1 MKNKTN
7 DLWLNIY
14 TFILLPFCVIIN
26 VINLYKYIRDFGM
39 YDNPVI
45 SVFLILF
52 AIISIV
58 YYSVTV
64 YFAKDRVRI
73 AYNLL
78 LVSVGL
84 SVVIASY
91 NQVIATYLDQG
102 LKFYMMFV
110 LYGVLFTIFW
120 GLPNYLYII
129 KRRELFKDKQTI
141 SQETKDKL
149 KEELKKSL
157 DNKKK

>member
-14 TFILLPFCVIIN
+14 TFILLPFCVIVN
-26 VINLYKYIRDFGM
+26 VINLYKYIRNFGM
-39 YDNPVI
+39 YDNPII

-78 LVSVGL
+78 LVSVGV
-84 SVVIASY
+84 SIVIASY

-102 LKFYMMFV
+102 IKFYTMFV
-110 LYGVLFTIFW
+110 LYGVLFTVFW

-129 KRRELFKDKQTI
+129 NRKELFKDKQTI

-149 KEELKKSL
+149 KEELKKGL
-157 DNKKK
+157 VNKKK